1 VRDPAGQRSSLQF
14 RPTGSRSIAAVEQ
27 TGLKGFYEAEIRGGT
42 GDDVKQGTARFAV
55 NLAPEESDFTRIE
68 ESAVRD
74 LFPGTAVEFVDATA
88 EAQQQYGSVG
98 GDSREI
104 WRPLILLMLAVMGLE
119 FWLATLG
126 GGRDDASQITLRE
139 RLGALNPARWV
150 GAMTGSQ
157 IPPDPQ
163 TQ

>member
-1 VRDPAGQRSSLQF
+1 
-14 RPTGSRSIAAVEQ
+14 
-27 TGLKGFYEAEIRGGT
+27 GLKGFYEAEIRGGT
-42 GDDVKQGTARFAV
+42 GDEQKQGTARFAV

-68 ESAVRD
+68 EQAVRD

-126 GGRDDASQITLRE
+126 GGGDDASQTTLRD
-139 RLGALNPARWV
+139 RLGGLNPARWV

-157 IPPDPQ
+157 LPPDPQ